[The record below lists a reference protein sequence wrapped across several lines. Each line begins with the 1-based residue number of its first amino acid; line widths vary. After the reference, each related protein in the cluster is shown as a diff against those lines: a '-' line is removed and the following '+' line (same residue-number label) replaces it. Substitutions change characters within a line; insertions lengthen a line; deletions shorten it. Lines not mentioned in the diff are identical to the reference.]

1 MSSNM
6 IFWDILGF
14 ESNDHERQLRDI
26 CRQVGAKY
34 QNSEVTPS
42 FRYVVQATQGQIS
55 CIVDIL
61 PWIKHWYPSCVRN
74 SECALVETP
83 GDQVE
88 KISNPGFF
96 DDDIPSGDENITIT
110 ADEARYISK
119 TCLGKKISKAIR
131 KQAKIP
137 AGKLLYENYGQEKI
151 SKPLVD
157 ELCKKGFV
165 VEEQRANEYF
175 PEGGWWIKWGQ

>member
-1 MSSNM
+1 M

-137 AGKLLYENYGQEKI
+137 AGSFSMRIMARRKFQSLSSTNSAKRG
-151 SKPLVD
+151 S
-157 ELCKKGFV
+157 
-165 VEEQRANEYF
+165 
-175 PEGGWWIKWGQ
+175 